1 MDIASLAIIAI
12 GLLALLGAAAA
23 NLGSDSRDGFGVDH
37 LPRDIAPRIR

>member
-1 MDIASLAIIAI
+1 VDTASLILIAT

-37 LPRDIAPRIR
+37 LPRDFAPRIR